1 MIYTAM
7 ITFKQFAQRKQIVEQ
22 DLAPPDEIMKAA
34 TQIGKKNKKAIIGA
48 TDPKDLPD
56 VMKDKSAVDLVNM
69 NPTYA
74 GKLGQILTGLDAEE
88 VKTQSK

>member
-1 MIYTAM
+1 M
-7 ITFKQFAQRKQIVEQ
+7 ITFKQFVQRKQIVEQ
-22 DLAPPDEIMKAA
+22 DLADPKIMKAA